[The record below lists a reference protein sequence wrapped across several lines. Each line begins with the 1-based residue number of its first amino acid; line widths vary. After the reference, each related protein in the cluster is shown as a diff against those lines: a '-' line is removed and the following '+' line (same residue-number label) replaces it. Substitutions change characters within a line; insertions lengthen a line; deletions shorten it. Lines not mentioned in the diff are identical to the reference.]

1 MGTSSWTNGGFL
13 SWFYHQKRFCQQ
25 DPTNIFYMDAWIFEF
40 SQYEGSASTLHETW
54 GTWWQAM
61 TCSWIYHH
69 FFDFFLRKRG
79 LTRPKTYQP
88 GPTIVQMGGSSL
100 IDTYHWIGDISNF
113 SGWAFTNTHFTRK
126 TNNETPPKPSDS
138 SRFQTRGPLFFSDM
152 GCPWS
157 QMLGSKASA
166 KCSTSMDQ
174 ESIRENIAT
183 VRLLGL
189 SWYTC
194 YILLLDQDW
203 QKKTSTFQKP
213 SPTSSARNLIKSNQI
228 YLDSIKKSPTWHN
241 MDVSEDAH
249 QTSGQIRITA
259 TRS

>member
-1 MGTSSWTNGGFL
+1 
-13 SWFYHQKRFCQQ
+13 
-25 DPTNIFYMDAWIFEF
+25 
-40 SQYEGSASTLHETW
+40 
-54 GTWWQAM
+54 
-61 TCSWIYHH
+61 
-69 FFDFFLRKRG
+69 
-79 LTRPKTYQP
+79 
-88 GPTIVQMGGSSL
+88 MGGSTL

-138 SRFQTRGPLFFSDM
+138 SRFETQGPLFFSDM

-183 VRLLGL
+183 VRPFLIHLLHPVARSGL
-189 SWYTC
+189 A
-194 YILLLDQDW
+194 
-203 QKKTSTFQKP
+203 KKTSTFQKP

>member
-1 MGTSSWTNGGFL
+1 MNQWWISVMILSSKKVLPTRSNKHILHGCLDLWILSIWGICLHFTWNMGNMMTSHDMFMDL
-13 SWFYHQKRFCQQ
+13 SPFFC
-25 DPTNIFYMDAWIFEF
+25 
-40 SQYEGSASTLHETW
+40 
-54 GTWWQAM
+54 
-61 TCSWIYHH
+61 
-69 FFDFFLRKRG
+69 FFLRKRG

-138 SRFQTRGPLFFSDM
+138 SRFQTQGPLFFSDM

-174 ESIRENIAT
+174 ESI
-183 VRLLGL
+183 
-189 SWYTC
+189 
-194 YILLLDQDW
+194 LLDC
-203 QKKTSTFQKP
+203 
-213 SPTSSARNLIKSNQI
+213 
-228 YLDSIKKSPTWHN
+228 
-241 MDVSEDAH
+241 
-249 QTSGQIRITA
+249 
-259 TRS
+259 